1 MLILSWPG
9 KEMTV
14 SATIAALI
22 SWIPDWTATIIISML
37 PVAELRGAIPLA
49 LAPAEVGG
57 YGMAVP
63 EAYFLAVIG
72 NMIPVIPLLLFLG
85 PVSDFLRRW
94 KIWDIFFNWL
104 FTRTHHKHNA
114 RFEKYGTLALTLFVA
129 VPLPVTGAWTG
140 CAAAFV
146 FGIEFR
152 HALLAIF
159 TGVLIAGIV
168 VTALTLA
175 GIGIFEL
182 F

>member
-1 MLILSWPG
+1 MLILSWLE
-9 KEMTV
+9 KEMTL

-22 SWIPDWTATIIISML
+22 SWVPDWAATVIIAMMPFS
-37 PVAELRGAIPLA
+37 ELRGALTIA
-49 LAPAEVGG
+49 LAPVGVGG

-72 NMIPVIPLLLFLG
+72 NMIPVIPLLLFLE

-104 FTRTHHKHNA
+104 FTRTHHKHNE
-114 RFEKYGTLALTLFVA
+114 RFEKYGMLALTLFVA

-168 VTALTLA
+168 VSTLILA